1 MGEYILEMSGINK
14 SFLAVKALQNV
25 SLKVRPGEVHALLGE
40 NGAGKST
47 LIKILTGIYTMDSGE
62 IIFDGKKIE
71 PKNALEAQKLGIST
85 IYQELNLIPYLS
97 IAENIFLGREPMKG
111 GCIDWKK
118 INADAKEILKR
129 ELGLDV
135 DVTMELSDC
144 STAIIQMTALARA
157 ISIDAHLVIMDEAT
171 SSLEEKEVAILF
183 DAIHRLKEKG
193 IAVIYISHKMDEIFE
208 ICDTATILKDGHFVD
223 MKPVKELTK
232 LSLVSMMIGR
242 DATDIVNFKKQ
253 YKDFSGEPVVCEALR
268 LRSGK
273 RVKDVNFNVH
283 KGEVVGLSGLLASG
297 RTESVKILF
306 GADPN
311 GEGDVFVNGQEVCFR
326 IPRDAVAAGM
336 GFCSEDRKK
345 EGIFPNMSIEENMN
359 VVMLPKVTKG
369 GIVHDDNVKN
379 IVEEYIEKLA
389 IQTPSSQQLIKKL
402 SGGNQQKVLLARWM
416 CVKPDIL
423 ILDEPTRGIDVGA
436 KAEIE
441 SLIQELA
448 AQGVAVIYISSEWE
462 ELERGCDRIIVLNDG
477 NDVAELVGKEINEE
491 RLLKAMT
498 TSREEALKKKEA
510 V

>member
-1 MGEYILEMSGINK
+1 
-14 SFLAVKALQNV
+14 
-25 SLKVRPGEVHALLGE
+25 
-40 NGAGKST
+40 
-47 LIKILTGIYTMDSGE
+47 
-62 IIFDGKKIE
+62 
-71 PKNALEAQKLGIST
+71 
-85 IYQELNLIPYLS
+85 
-97 IAENIFLGREPMKG
+97 
-111 GCIDWKK
+111 
-118 INADAKEILKR
+118 
-129 ELGLDV
+129 
-135 DVTMELSDC
+135 
-144 STAIIQMTALARA
+144 
-157 ISIDAHLVIMDEAT
+157 
-171 SSLEEKEVAILF
+171 
-183 DAIHRLKEKG
+183 
-193 IAVIYISHKMDEIFE
+193 
-208 ICDTATILKDGHFVD
+208 
-223 MKPVKELTK
+223 
-232 LSLVSMMIGR
+232 
-242 DATDIVNFKKQ
+242 
-253 YKDFSGEPVVCEALR
+253 
-268 LRSGK
+268 
-273 RVKDVNFNVH
+273 
-283 KGEVVGLSGLLASG
+283 
-297 RTESVKILF
+297 
-306 GADPN
+306 
-311 GEGDVFVNGQEVCFR
+311 
-326 IPRDAVAAGM
+326 M

>member
-1 MGEYILEMSGINK
+1 MSGINK

-25 SLKVRPGEVHALLGE
+25 SLKVRPGEIHALLGE

-47 LIKILTGIYTMDSGE
+47 LIKILTGIYSMDSGE
-62 IIFDGKKIE
+62 ILFDGKKIA

-97 IAENIFLGREPMKG
+97 IAENIFLGREPMKAG
-111 GCIDWKK
+111 RIDWKK
-118 INADAKEILKR
+118 MRKDAKDILKN

-135 DVTMELSDC
+135 DVTMELNEC
-144 STAIIQMTALARA
+144 STAIFQMTALARA
-157 ISIDAHLVIMDEAT
+157 ISIDSKLVIMDEAT
-171 SSLEEKEVAILF
+171 SSLEEKEVSILF
-183 DAIHRLKEKG
+183 DAIHRLQAKG

-208 ICDTATILKDGHFVD
+208 ICDTATVLKDGQYVD
-223 MKPVKELTK
+223 CKPVKELTK

-253 YKDFSGEPVVCEALR
+253 YKDFSNEPVVCEAMR

-273 RVKDVNFNVH
+273 KVKDVNFNVRA
-283 KGEVVGLSGLLASG
+283 GEIVGLSGLLASG

-311 GEGDVFVNGQEVCFR
+311 GDGDITVNGQQVFFR
-326 IPRDAVAAGM
+326 LPKEAVAAGM
-336 GFCSEDRKK
+336 GFCSEDRKR
-345 EGIFPNMSIEENMN
+345 EGIFPNMSIEDNMN
-359 VVMLPKVTKG
+359 VVLMPKVTKG
-369 GIVHDDNVKN
+369 GIVHDESIKGVVDD
-379 IVEEYIEKLA
+379 YIEKLA
-389 IQTPSSQQLIKKL
+389 IQTPSRAQLIKNL

-416 CVKPDIL
+416 CIKPDIL

-441 SLIQELA
+441 SLIQELS

-462 ELERGCDRIIVLNDG
+462 ELQRGCDRIVVLNDG
-477 NDVAELVGKEINEE
+477 NTVAELVGEEINEE

-498 TSREEALKKKEA
+498 TSRADLEKKEA